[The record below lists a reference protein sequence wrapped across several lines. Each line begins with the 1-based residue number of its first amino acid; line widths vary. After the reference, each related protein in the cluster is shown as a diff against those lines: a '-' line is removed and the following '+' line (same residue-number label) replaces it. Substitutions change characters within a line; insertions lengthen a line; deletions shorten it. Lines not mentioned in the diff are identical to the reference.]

1 MKRICLFLF
10 FSLTFYCRLAHAQ
23 LGEIGIYPL
32 DLQNGARPLGMGA
45 AFSGLADD
53 VNCILYN
60 PGGMAWAKGISL
72 TFRDFDNIT
81 AVQAYPTGYGSSLGL
96 AVVTSKILDVP
107 VTGGVANSDSNILVL
122 SFGTKLNFL
131 PLFFQQPALQ
141 RLGIGL
147 NLKGLLTETLRR
159 TGRPDRSATG
169 WDMDLGL
176 LWKGTDW
183 WSAGITLQNI
193 LPIHSLS
200 GGGTLKWDVG
210 GEEGFPATE
219 KIGFAA
225 KIIGDL
231 GSPIY
236 REGSE
241 LIAGGELNFSRLHP
255 TFLRLGGEWGLD
267 KTYFLRA
274 GIMQQ
279 YKPGEVSAAINLGAG
294 YRNPDF
300 GLDIVSY
307 RDPLRQEAQTYI
319 SVLYFP
325 KEWVVVKKLEV
336 EKPGILLE
344 TALEKISLEDNIVT
358 YNDRIDV
365 FGKVKAGVEV
375 YVNGLRAYT
384 AEDNTFKVVI
394 PLQPEKN
401 LIVVE
406 ARYEGEKKV
415 WKYKVLRKAKV
426 VIAEEKQIE
435 QQLKKALTP
444 EEKEALRK
452 KEQEIKERR
461 SKVEELVTLGVI
473 EVSPEAEF
481 KLQASVT
488 RGEMATWLAKST
500 GLPLPKVERNLFL
513 DVKRDHP
520 LAPFIKL
527 VVDWDLLK
535 PYPDGTFRPEA
546 SVSKEE
552 GEKLFKILKV
562 KG

>member
-32 DLQNGARPLGMGA
+32 DLQMGARPLGMGA

-53 VNCILYN
+53 VNCLLYN

-81 AVQAYPTGYGSSLGL
+81 AVQAYPTGLGSSLGL
-96 AVVTSKILDVP
+96 AVVTSKVSDVP
-107 VTGGVANSDSNILVL
+107 VMGGTANSNSNILVL

-131 PLFFQQPALQ
+131 PVFYKQPALQ
-141 RLGIGL
+141 RLGIGI
-147 NLKGLLTETLRR
+147 NIKGLLTQTLRR
-159 TGRPDRSATG
+159 TGQPDRSATG

-176 LWKGTDW
+176 LWKGSDW
-183 WSAGITLQNI
+183 WTAGISLQNI
-193 LPIHSLS
+193 LPAKAL
-200 GGGTLKWDVG
+200 GGGLLKWDVG
-210 GEEGFPATE
+210 GEEGIPATE
-219 KIGFAA
+219 KLAFSAR
-225 KIIGDL
+225 IIGDL
-231 GSPIY
+231 GSPIFMEE
-236 REGSE
+236 RE
-241 LIAGGELNFSRLHP
+241 LVLNGELDFSSLHP
-255 TFLRLGGEWGLD
+255 TLLRIGGEYGFN
-267 KTYFLRA
+267 KTYFFRA
-274 GIMQQ
+274 GVMQQ
-279 YKPGEVSAAINLGAG
+279 YKPGEVSAALNLGAG
-294 YRNPDF
+294 YRNPDW
-300 GLDIVSY
+300 GVDVVSY
-307 RDPLRQEAQTYI
+307 REPLRQESQTYI
-319 SVLYFP
+319 SILYFP
-325 KEWVVVKKLEV
+325 KEWVVVEKLEV
-336 EKPGILLE
+336 EKPAVMLE
-344 TALEKISLEDNIVT
+344 TAIEKISLEDNIVT
-358 YNDRIDV
+358 YNDRIEV
-365 FGKVKAGVEV
+365 FGKVKPGVEV
-375 YVNGLRAYT
+375 YVNGLRAFT

-500 GLPLPKVERNLFL
+500 GLPLPKVERDLFL